1 MNNTL
6 RRTGNTIKV
15 QNKRLN
21 ENLQK
26 RAEQRK
32 KEKIEKAAAKEKK
45 KIEKEVKKQKDIDEG
60 VLTRTQSAKKYLTD
74 KANKAYYGN
83 FQEEYISIYG
93 EGKSDK
99 DAKYGTVWQQ
109 IYSVRKDYFDND
121 DDNTE
126 QEERDNKLEQAKVKE
141 MVEIEDKYANYIK
154 DGKIR
159 QKNITGKDYIII
171 PYENAK
177 FMYELLIKGELDK
190 NIEPDEYNIKEF
202 KQGQYTCITQTK
214 NDSEYYYYYIPVVI
228 KEHVRFAKIMKY
240 YQDKEN
246 SDEKEKK
253 KEEKKAE
260 RYAGIEANNKER
272 NNIMN
277 NFDEIM
283 KSINSVD
290 DILEDNKLL
299 SFPPCKKISHAYC
312 YIHPINVILY
322 DKTIEYG
329 LIWRKNNNVLSS
341 TDIVYNNIKDFFYEK
356 KDNTSFTIFTNN
368 FKKKYENSEDN
379 DLIDLS
385 EYEEIVKLT
394 KNYDFSQGNLY
405 YQGEDSTYVCEPT
418 KFDYKY
424 KQGSFDKEE
433 YFKTHKISEDLKQ
446 DKKNIEKLKEK
457 LDKNIIELIKQA
469 GKNITFNKEKTYDRQ
484 IESDNLTDKYKNNL
498 IYWASYLFIGYL
510 KYVQDTFFAG
520 VKTLFS
526 SKWNNVMTGFLILI
540 FIIILIF
547 VGISAGKEKKN
558 EGPNKKPEEE
568 NKDFFAVIKSIP
580 ADMTNV
586 YNSAMKLSSDVGNM
600 MSNSRRTVN
609 DIADAITGDDNSDDI
624 DRPTE
629 AAGRG
634 GDNFIHFGI
643 GDASVD
649 SKYSMK
655 TDQIVPIINN
665 INYDNAKTQLETI
678 NDTITLEV
686 KDVSV
691 NAGVARMFVPNC
703 ASNSNNYF
711 DDKCKLIEHDPDSK
725 VAIVKDSDYEQIK
738 IND

>member
-1 MNNTL
+1 MSNAFVRVKLQNE
-6 RRTGNTIKV
+6 RR
-15 QNKRLN
+15 NKD
-21 ENLQK
+21 LQK

-32 KEKIEKAAAKEKK
+32 IEKIEKAAAKERK
-45 KIEKEVKKQKDIDEG
+45 KIEKQKQKQKDKEEG
-60 VLTRTQSAKKYLTD
+60 KLTSTQSAKKYVTD

-83 FQEEYISIYG
+83 FQEKYISIYG

-109 IYSVRKDYFDND
+109 IYSVRKDYLDND
-121 DDNTE
+121 DDKTE
-126 QEERDNKLEQAKVKE
+126 QGEIDNILQQAGVTEK
-141 MVEIEDKYANYIK
+141 VEIDEKYAGYIK

-171 PYENAK
+171 PYENAE

-190 NIEPDEYNIKEF
+190 NTEPDEYNIMEF
-202 KQGQYTCITQTK
+202 KQGEYTRITQTK

-246 SDEKEKK
+246 SEEKEKK
-253 KEEKKAE
+253 KEEKD
-260 RYAGIEANNKER
+260 AGIVENNKER
-272 NNIMN
+272 DDIMN
-277 NFDEIM
+277 KFDEIM

-290 DILEDNKLL
+290 DILDDNELL
-299 SFPPCKKISHAYC
+299 SFPPYKKKSHAYC

-329 LIWRKNNNVLSS
+329 LIWRKNNNVIDNDDYV
-341 TDIVYNNIKDFFYEK
+341 DIDYFFSLK
-356 KDNTSFTIFTNN
+356 KDTKAFSIFKNK
-368 FKKKYENSEDN
+368 FDSKYSEDK

-394 KNYDFSQGNLY
+394 KKYDFSQGNLY
-405 YQGEDSTYVCEPT
+405 YQCDDDSAYVCEPT

-433 YFKTHKISEDLKQ
+433 YFKTHQISDGLIK
-446 DKKNIEKLKEK
+446 DKKNIEELQKKLN
-457 LDKNIIELIKQA
+457 DNIHELIEKA
-469 GKNITFNKEKTYDRQ
+469 GENIKFNKEKTYDRQ
-484 IESDNLTDKYKNNL
+484 IESDAKIEENKNKFFYYIFYVVL
-498 IYWASYLFIGYL
+498 SYL

-520 VKTLFS
+520 IKTLFS

-540 FIIILIF
+540 FIIVLIF
-547 VGISAGKEKKN
+547 VGISAGGEEKN
-558 EGPNKKPEEE
+558 EGPNKKPKEE

-580 ADMTNV
+580 ADMNNV
-586 YNSAMKLSSDVGNM
+586 YNSAIKLSSDVTNM
-600 MSNSRRTVN
+600 ISNSRRTVN

-624 DRPTE
+624 DRYSLDD
-629 AAGRG
+629 GRG
-634 GDNFIHFGI
+634 GDNFIHFDNGGI
-643 GDASVD
+643 VD

-655 TDQIVPIINN
+655 AVQIVPVKNN
-665 INYDNAKTQLETI
+665 INYYNSSTQLQ
-678 NDTITLEV
+678 NRDTIKLET

-691 NAGVARMFVPNC
+691 NAGDARMFVPDC
-703 ASNSNNYF
+703 SSNANNYF